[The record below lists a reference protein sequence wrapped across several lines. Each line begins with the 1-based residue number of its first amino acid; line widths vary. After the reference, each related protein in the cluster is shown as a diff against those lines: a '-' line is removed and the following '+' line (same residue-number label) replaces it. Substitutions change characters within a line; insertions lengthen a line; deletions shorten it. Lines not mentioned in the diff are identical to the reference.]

1 MIRRPPRSTLFPYTT
16 LFRSDGDGCRE
27 QRGERGG
34 GDVHGA
40 GEWSEWDVCGRSEH
54 GDDEWEWGSD
64 IGNVHGERDGGWAI
78 RRGGKR
84 DWDDIGNLLID
95 ELRGGTRH
103 GGDDERIGAERG
115 DQHGFWSAVSSDGDG
130 CREQCGERS
139 RRAASSALDPSEW
152 HVRARSEHGD
162 DEWEWGS
169 DSPSIHGQQ
178 HGRWAV
184 YGGGNGNW

>member
-64 IGNVHGERDGGWAI
+64 IGCVHGERDGGWA
-78 RRGGKR
+78 
-84 DWDDIGNLLID
+84 
-95 ELRGGTRH
+95 
-103 GGDDERIGAERG
+103 
-115 DQHGFWSAVSSDGDG
+115 
-130 CREQCGERS
+130 
-139 RRAASSALDPSEW
+139 
-152 HVRARSEHGD
+152 
-162 DEWEWGS
+162 
-169 DSPSIHGQQ
+169 
-178 HGRWAV
+178 V
-184 YGGGNGNW
+184 YRGGNGNWGSHASELCSDQHGGGSGVGGGDERIRARRGDHHGSWSDVSNDGAASTQQR